1 MSPPVLGTMLALC
14 MLYFFPA
21 TDDVD
26 SQPLLSATQ
35 VSSHTETIESVCAS
49 SDSESSS
56 DTETISV
63 KACLGPMEV
72 RLPDDIKNGGLFA
85 VNARMLALYSDHCDQ
100 CKEKFKKDDVIY
112 MWRCRRVSVVLSFH
126 EHCLL
131 IFSEEE
137 DAHHWTTIKV
147 KELLQGC
154 APEHADLLESLYRVE
169 ADLTSL
175 AVWSIDNADEDS
187 GLEGWTEPPPK
198 LRRC

>member
-21 TDDVD
+21 NDDAD
-26 SQPLLSATQ
+26 SRPLLSATQ
-35 VSSHTETIESVCAS
+35 VSSHTFEVPAS
-49 SDSESSS
+49 LDSDSVSSS
-56 DTETISV
+56 DTETLSV
-63 KACLGPMEV
+63 KPHLGPMAV
-72 RLPDDIKNGGLFA
+72 SLPDDIKNGGLFA
-85 VNARMLALYSDHCDQ
+85 VNARLRSPYSDHCDD
-100 CKEKFKKDDVIY
+100 CKEKFKEDDVIY
-112 MWRCRRVSVVLSFH
+112 MWRCRRVGVILSFH

-131 IFSEEE
+131 IFSEKE

-154 APEHADLLESLYRVE
+154 APEDSDLLESLYRVE
-169 ADLTSL
+169 ADLTNV
-175 AVWSIDNADEDS
+175 AVWSIDNPDEDS